1 MLGAGPKTTRGRALV
16 ARNGLRHALT
26 LSINSVPTLS
36 EEAEALGREIAGTDP
51 QPEIQELARRI
62 AEVQIYLHRVRHE
75 RHRLLSE
82 ALIDPDYET
91 LAMMRKKFRAIMRYS
106 RKFGPNTPMPD
117 DVVEFLHSKP
127 EGPHKF
133 ATILAD
139 KARQLLA
146 LDRYERRALSRRK
159 FAIRALVVAL
169 GCAYFE
175 SDQGNLNIDSLKD
188 HHRRVKH

>member
-1 MLGAGPKTTRGRALV
+1 
-16 ARNGLRHALT
+16 LT

-62 AEVQIYLHRVRHE
+62 AEVQIYLRRVRNE

-82 ALIDPDYET
+82 AFIDPDYET
-91 LAMMRKKFRAIMRYS
+91 LAMVRKKFRAHYS
-106 RKFGPNTPMPD
+106 RKFGPNTPMPA
-117 DVVEFLHSKP
+117 DVVEFLHSKL
-127 EGPHKF
+127 EGPHEF

-146 LDRYERRALSRRK
+146 LDRYERRARSRRK
-159 FAIRALVVAL
+159 FAIGAFDA
-169 GCAYFE
+169 A
-175 SDQGNLNIDSLKD
+175 
-188 HHRRVKH
+188 HRRLQVT